1 MRRLVVLSLAAL
13 MLVGCATSPKTT
25 VASLNRHD
33 PEYRTRDCRQARRE
47 AARFDDNRNGR
58 MVVAVA
64 GNLVVPFAGTAA
76 GAVMSKVKDDA
87 KRDLNHKIRAACTSD
102 PLRHRRR
109 HH

>member
-1 MRRLVVLSLAAL
+1 
-13 MLVGCATSPKTT
+13 
-25 VASLNRHD
+25 
-33 PEYRTRDCRQARRE
+33 
-47 AARFDDNRNGR
+47 